1 MATASQYSWNNR
13 PRRHSP
19 WAQPKLTTVQ
29 RANIARRLADGE
41 RAQDLALEYDVTA
54 SLIRQLR

>member
-1 MATASQYSWNNR
+1 MASGSERAWNDR
-13 PRRHSP
+13 PRPHSP

-29 RANIARRLADGE
+29 RQDIARRLADGE
-41 RAQDLALEYDVTA
+41 RPADLALEYGVTA

>member
-1 MATASQYSWNNR
+1 MATTRQKAWNNQ

-19 WAQPKLTTVQ
+19 WARPKLTTEQ
-29 RANIARRLADGE
+29 RADIARRLADGE
-41 RAQDLALEYDVTA
+41 RPQDLALEYGVTA